1 MLELLTL
8 PFPHVVGVR
17 VSGKIN
23 HTDIEI
29 ILKELER
36 KLIDEDNLNIFI
48 ELDHFDGFTIRAWL
62 KEMQFLAKYINR
74 FTRTAILG
82 ESRWFT
88 RGSRLI
94 KRAFPNIEVEHFI
107 PLQKDEALIWVSE
120 RDVATF
126 G

>member
-29 ILKELER
+29 ILTELER

-82 ESRWFT
+82 EARWFT

>member
-1 MLELLTL
+1 MLELLAL

-23 HTDIEI
+23 HTDIEV
-29 ILKELER
+29 ILKEVER

-48 ELDHFDGFTIRAWL
+48 ELDHFEGFTVRGWL
-62 KEMQFLAKYINR
+62 KEMRFLAKYINR

-82 ESRWFT
+82 EPRWFNLGT
-88 RGSRLI
+88 ALI
-94 KRAFPNIEVEHFI
+94 TRAFPNIEIDHFI

-120 RDVATF
+120 RDVGAL

>member
-1 MLELLTL
+1 MLELLQL

-23 HTDIEI
+23 HTDIDL
-29 ILKELER
+29 ILQEVEHKLLE
-36 KLIDEDNLNIFI
+36 EDNLNIFI
-48 ELDHFDGFTIRAWL
+48 ELDHFEGFTARGWL
-62 KEMQFLAKYINR
+62 KEMRFLAKYINR

-82 ESRWFT
+82 EPRWFN
-88 RGSRLI
+88 RGSTFITRI
-94 KRAFPNIEVEHFI
+94 FPNIEIEHFI
-107 PLQKDEALIWVSE
+107 PLQRDEALIWVSE

>member
-1 MLELLTL
+1 MLELLAL

-29 ILKELER
+29 ILKEVER
-36 KLIDEDNLNIFI
+36 KLIDEENLNIFI
-48 ELDHFDGFTIRAWL
+48 ELDHFEGFTVRGWL
-62 KEMQFLAKYINR
+62 TEMRFLAKYINR

-82 ESRWFT
+82 EARWFN
-88 RGSRLI
+88 RGSALI
-94 KRAFPNIEVEHFI
+94 TRVFPNIEIDHFTPI
-107 PLQKDEALIWVSE
+107 QKDEALIWVSE
-120 RDVATF
+120 RDVGAL